1 MNLKGF
7 FVNIVCNK
15 VRKWH
20 ANIPNT
26 GVCSLM
32 VHLALLGKHEI
43 VGGFFVCF
51 CSNRASNFLR
61 GLVGKLLFLF
71 IFLKKEKIVWKY
83 RARRRK

>member
-43 VGGFFVCF
+43 VGGFLFVSVVIEPVISLEGWLESF
-51 CSNRASNFLR
+51 SFY
-61 GLVGKLLFLF
+61 LFF
-71 IFLKKEKIVWKY
+71 
-83 RARRRK
+83 